1 MAREY
6 ARVRLSIW
14 DDPKFAE
21 LTPAAQHLYFVL
33 LTDSSLSY
41 AGVADWRPKRI
52 AARAKG
58 WTQDQ
63 ILAAAQLL
71 EVERFILFEPET
83 EEALVRTFIRNDELL
98 RNPKMALSVV
108 KAYGSTA
115 SRQLRSVIVHEL
127 HRAQKEHP
135 EYSSWTS
142 HESKDRLADLLE
154 LPQLDPADYPNR
166 ITNRITN
173 EISNGITNA
182 HPNADRPESHIEARA
197 EIGNP
202 DRSISYQQPSTL
214 SLQPSTNGGYVS
226 TEGHQTAEP
235 SSPPPPRCPV
245 HANNPNPPNCR
256 DCGEA
261 RKALAAWQSA
271 KLRRESESQSREA
284 REMAELRKLAA
295 DECDLCDDEGYTG
308 TVLCDHDPDTAER
321 ARRGMEQVRAILG
334 QAAGE

>member
-21 LTPAAQHLYFVL
+21 LSPAAQHLYFVL

-41 AGVADWRPKRI
+41 VGVADWRPKRI

-58 WTQDQ
+58 WSQDQ

-71 EVERFILFEPET
+71 EIERFILFEPDT

-154 LPQLDPADYPNR
+154 LPQLDPSDYPNR
-166 ITNRITN
+166 ITN
-173 EISNGITNA
+173 EIGNGITNP
-182 HPNADRPESHIEARA
+182 HPVANRVESRIGAQA
-197 EIGNP
+197 EIGNA
-202 DRSISYQQPSTL
+202 DRSIPYHQPSTL
-214 SLQPSTNGGYVS
+214 SLQPSSRGGYVS
-226 TEGHQTAEP
+226 TEGHQSAEP
-235 SSPPPPRCPV
+235 SSPPPPRCSA
-245 HANNPNPPNCR
+245 HADNPNPPNCR

-261 RKALAAWQSA
+261 RKSLAVWQSA
-271 KLRRESESQSREA
+271 KLRRESVAQSREA

-295 DECDLCDDEGYTG
+295 DECDLCDEEGYAG
-308 TVLCDHDPDTAER
+308 TILCDHDPDTAER
-321 ARRGMEQVRAILG
+321 ARRGMEQVRALLG
-334 QAAGE
+334 KASGE